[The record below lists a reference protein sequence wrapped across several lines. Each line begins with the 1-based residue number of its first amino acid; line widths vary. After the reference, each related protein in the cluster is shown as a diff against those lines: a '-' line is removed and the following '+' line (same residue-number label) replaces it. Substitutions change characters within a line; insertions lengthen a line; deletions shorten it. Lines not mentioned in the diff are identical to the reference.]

1 MPGRRPAAV
10 VVCIAVIIA
19 ALAAVAACGGSGV
32 GQGAASAIATS
43 TALEKAKA
51 QLNMCI
57 AKTGATALV
66 HSSGRAEFASCMQSL
81 VPPAKQEQFRNC
93 ITSAAASD
101 RLWTSPGR
109 TTFTNQSLPDCLNQA
124 V

>member
-1 MPGRRPAAV
+1 MPGRHPAAAV
-10 VVCIAVIIA
+10 VCNAVIAA
-19 ALAAVAACGGSGV
+19 ALAAVAACGGSGG

-43 TALEKAKA
+43 TAAEKAKA
-51 QLNMCI
+51 QLDTCI
-57 AKTGATALV
+57 GKTGVTALV
-66 HSSGRAEFASCMQSL
+66 RSSGRAEFASCMESL

-93 ITSAAASD
+93 ITSAVASD

-109 TTFTNQSLPDCLNQA
+109 TKFANQSLPDCLNQA